1 MKNASPQLV
10 GTRTDLL
17 ELLLQVHGVVVL
29 EDVLGHPAVT
39 DTLQTAF
46 FLNYTVPNSVADPN
60 HSDPAPTFC
69 LLLSGSRKK
78 NNLFFL
84 LINVKN

>member
-1 MKNASPQLV
+1 M

-17 ELLLQVHGVVVL
+17 ELLLQVLGVVVL

-69 LLLSGSRKK
+69 LLLSGSSK

>member
-17 ELLLQVHGVVVL
+17 ELLLQVLGVVVL

-46 FLNYTVPNSVADPN
+46 LKLHRTKQCCGSESFR
-60 HSDPAPTFC
+60 
-69 LLLSGSRKK
+69 SGS
-78 NNLFFL
+78 NILFT
-84 LINVKN
+84 LIRIQQK

>member
-17 ELLLQVHGVVVL
+17 ELLLQVLGVVVL

-46 FLNYTVPNSVADPN
+46 FLKITPYQTVLRIRIIQIRLQHFVYSYQ
-60 HSDPAPTFC
+60 DPAKITY
-69 LLLSGSRKK
+69 
-78 NNLFFL
+78 FFFS
-84 LINVKN
+84 

>member
-46 FLNYTVPNSVADPN
+46 FKKLHRTKQCCGSE
-60 HSDPAPTFC
+60 SFR
-69 LLLSGSRKK
+69 SGS
-78 NNLFFL
+78 NILFT
-84 LINVKN
+84 LIRIQQK